1 MPIEMAKLMTIEKG
15 EDSIKSVGTLLKV
28 KPRAYLFVKIR
39 CLLVTHI
46 SKVLKDNASAYG
58 NF

>member
-1 MPIEMAKLMTIEKG
+1 MAKLMTIEKG